1 MNDVEFLSPADR
13 EFAALPENTRNEILA
28 AVKAL
33 AAEGTVAVSNL
44 GFAVARAAGQ
54 VAVCQTDGLLE
65 GIQVLLLVDEKLWDE
80 GAKCASESTDVI
92 VEQIVWPAV
101 PAAVRDARLSA
112 AEIYSLE
119 ESITREMV
127 DMGMA
132 EVVAL
137 AIGFGNW
144 VAICDLDS
152 RGTVSILTLLPLFGS
167 GFVLFSKHLVEK
179 ADGREVTY
187 SPTPRPSDPSVPTSL
202 PAPSGSRR
210 RRGYR
215 GARSIVWSWPCSRT
229 AKTSRAWRCESIPC
243 PR

>member
-1 MNDVEFLSPADR
+1 MTIPQRPATRQIGETKMNDVEFLSPADR

-92 VEQIVWPAV
+92 VERIVWPAV

-152 RGTVSILTLLPLFGS
+152 RGTVSILTLLPLPQYS
-167 GFVLFSKHLVEK
+167 ALVDDEDTELFMGLPVT
-179 ADGREVTY
+179 ALDGI
-187 SPTPRPSDPSVPTSL
+187 PST
-202 PAPSGSRR
+202 RH
-210 RRGYR
+210 
-215 GARSIVWSWPCSRT
+215 
-229 AKTSRAWRCESIPC
+229 
-243 PR
+243 